1 MAAVYVVIL
10 SLVVILGSTVWVGLG
25 LTGAGIVTIDIFR
38 STMPYLK
45 HLGFSIWNTA
55 ITPTMIALALFI
67 LMAEILFRTKLSE
80 LIFSGL
86 APWVTWIPGKLMHT
100 NVIGCTLFAAVS
112 GSSAAT
118 AATIGKVTLA
128 ELEKRGY
135 DHTISIG
142 SLAGSGTLGFL
153 IPPSTMLI
161 IYGTLAEESV
171 LKLFL
176 AGFIPGIIIAILYIG
191 YIIVYSLYKKGI
203 APEEE
208 AHYTNKQRLKS
219 LINLGPIVFLILL
232 IMIAMYGGFATPTEA
247 AAVGVLGSL
256 IIGFFQKSLT
266 FQALKDALM
275 AATRTI
281 SMIGFIIIGAVF
293 LSQIMGFLAIP
304 SLLASRIAAMNL
316 SPFVLISIFLLLFI
330 FLGCIMDGMAILVMT
345 LPITLPLVLQ
355 AGFTKIW
362 FGIFM
367 VIAIQLAQ
375 ITPPVGFNL
384 FIIQGLTGDDIGYV
398 SKAALPFFII
408 MILFAFLI
416 TFFPEI
422 VTYIPDNII
431 FRG

>member
-1 MAAVYVVIL
+1 MAAVYVIVLFLI
-10 SLVVILGSTVWVGLG
+10 VILGSTVWVGLG
-25 LTGAGIVTIDIFR
+25 LTGAGIAAISIFR
-38 STMPYLK
+38 PAMPYFR
-45 HLGFSIWNTA
+45 HLAFSLWNTA

-118 AATIGKVTLA
+118 AATIGKVTLS
-128 ELEKRGY
+128 ELDKRGY
-135 DHTISIG
+135 DRKISIG
-142 SLAGSGTLGFL
+142 SLAASGTLGFL

-176 AGFIPGIIIAILYIG
+176 AGFIPGIIIAVLYIG
-191 YIIVYSLYKKGI
+191 YIMFYSLYHKGI

-208 AHYTNKQRLKS
+208 SHFTTREKIRS
-219 LINLGPIVFLILL
+219 IINLGPIVFLIVL
-232 IMIAMYGGFATPTEA
+232 IMVAMYGGYATPTEA
-247 AAVGVLGSL
+247 ASVGVFGSL
-256 IIGFFQKSLT
+256 LIGFFQKSLSFT
-266 FQALKDALM
+266 AIKDALM

-281 SMIGFIIIGAVF
+281 SMIGLIIIGAVF

-304 SLLASRIAAMNL
+304 NLLATRIAAMNL
-316 SPFVLISIFLLLFI
+316 SPIVLISLLLLLFI

-345 LPITLPLVLQ
+345 LPITLPLILM
-355 AGFTKIW
+355 AGYTKIW

-384 FIIQGLTGDDIGYV
+384 FIIQGLTGDDIGYI

-408 MILFAFLI
+408 MVLFAFLI
-416 TFFPEI
+416 TIFPEI
-422 VTYIPDNII
+422 VTYIPEHIV
-431 FRG
+431 FGG